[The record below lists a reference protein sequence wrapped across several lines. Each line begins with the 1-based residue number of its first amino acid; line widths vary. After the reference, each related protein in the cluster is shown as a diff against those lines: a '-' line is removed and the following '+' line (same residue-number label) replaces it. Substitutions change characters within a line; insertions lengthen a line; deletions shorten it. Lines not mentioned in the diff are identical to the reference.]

1 MPPVDSAPAVLEA
14 ALLWVPHSVHRETAL
29 ATVKCLLSRR
39 KPMKF
44 QHAVSQQRHNHR
56 GNSNGAPP
64 DATYGSTKAVVTI
77 QPAEKEVKVIK
88 EHVGGLTTSQVTDH
102 FSTSIS

>member
-1 MPPVDSAPAVLEA
+1 MLEA
-14 ALLWVPHSVHRETAL
+14 ALLLEPHSVLRETAL

-44 QHAVSQQRHNHR
+44 QHAVSQQRHNPR

-77 QPAEKEVKVIK
+77 QSAEKEVKVIK
-88 EHVGGLTTSQVTDH
+88 ERVGGLTTSQVPDH